1 MNEEQLKEYYELVKK
16 GSGIDGI
23 GGGTGLSQ
31 EDLGQIWLEVEILE
45 DIAKDRYVNFSDWN
59 LIIKS
64 LDEKDQ
70 KRYIE
75 LLRQLRHNS

>member
-1 MNEEQLKEYYELVKK
+1 LKEYYELVKK